1 MRLCYDI
8 GSAYKEVIIMLKR
21 KQPNRFKIFYY
32 SHPYFV
38 IFNILVIYNV
48 ILIALAAL
56 LMTYLMRGVTDESG
70 YTMALNW
77 SSYLRNLEYCAVFT
91 MNNGG
96 IYNQA
101 PTSVIV
107 MKIILSI
114 LQMITFTGALIGLA
128 TSILQSMFNH
138 RIHNVG
144 KIKIKHHYVIL
155 EWSAVGPNLVREL
168 SFMKGNKTVVILSNR
183 DRNEIQE
190 EIDDLF
196 LETGTD
202 KKHLNI
208 FVKNGSPSSRK
219 ALKEINIDKAEA
231 VAILG
236 ASSWLNDADQNDSI
250 SFKILMSVVSLTK
263 NANIVI
269 ETDDQDVTKNIHD
282 LMEASSELKNA
293 RISIFSRNTIVGH
306 VLAKTAINAD
316 YPDLYYSLLSFRN
329 GSFYAIDSPMSVE
342 EALNRYS
349 NCLPAFRYQSANEKE
364 YLFIN
369 AEKENYIHASLFSK
383 KRMATAPFK
392 KSLNKASF
400 TLYVLGQN
408 DRSKAIQKAV
418 SKHNE
423 LKEGNVNLKIL
434 PGDSD
439 ITALLEDIS
448 KAKGKKK
455 ILILSDNN
463 ANEENIDN
471 NVFLALIK
479 IKANKEL
486 SKDIEVFAEIFESS
500 NRFALEAL
508 NISGVIIANQMV
520 AVYMTQLL
528 CHREAHK
535 LYEDLLMPDC
545 NSNLTFEIRQ
555 AKELLDIKDGQLEF
569 NSRGDFITALYAAS
583 KKEYLPIG
591 FIGEKKKIGLTD
603 AVTNVVSG
611 AINAT
616 SSVLTNI
623 TNVLTLSD
631 TPEDV
636 SVDFTDVMF
645 LNNNINKKDKII
657 IRPDTTMIVVHQK

>member
-1 MRLCYDI
+1 
-8 GSAYKEVIIMLKR
+8 MLRR
-21 KQPNRFKIFYY
+21 KQPNRLKIFYY

-38 IFNILVIYNV
+38 IFNILIIYNI
-48 ILIALAAL
+48 ILIAIAAL
-56 LMTYLMRGVTDESG
+56 VMTYLMRGITDETG
-70 YTMALNW
+70 FEMALNW
-77 SSYLRNLEYCAVFT
+77 ESYLKNLEYCAVFT

-128 TSILQSMFNH
+128 TSILQSMFDK

-155 EWSAVGPNLVREL
+155 EWSAVGPNLIREL
-168 SFMKGNKTVVILSNR
+168 SFIRGNKTVVILSTR

-202 KKHLNI
+202 KKHLRI

-219 ALKEINIDKAEA
+219 ALKEINIDKAESI
-231 VAILG
+231 AILG
-236 ASSWLNDADQNDSI
+236 ASSWLNASKQNDSI

-269 ETDDQDVTKNIHD
+269 ETDDQGVTKNIHD
-282 LMEASSELKNA
+282 LMEASTELKDA

-329 GSFYAIDSPMSVE
+329 GSFYAIDSELSVE
-342 EALNRYS
+342 EALNKYS
-349 NCLPAFRYQSANEKE
+349 NSLPAFRYQSSNEKE
-364 YLFIN
+364 YLFVN
-369 AEKENYIHASLFSK
+369 AEKISDIHKSLLTK
-383 KRMATAPFK
+383 KRNVSAPFK
-392 KSLNKASF
+392 KNINKVSF
-400 TLYVLGQN
+400 TLYVLGEN
-408 DRSKAIQKAV
+408 DRSVAIQEAV
-418 SKHNE
+418 TRHNA
-423 LKEGNVNLKIL
+423 LGEGNVNLKIL
-434 PGDSD
+434 PSDSD

-448 KAKGKKK
+448 KQKGKKK

-463 ANEENIDN
+463 ASEENIDS
-471 NVFLALIK
+471 NVFLSLIK

-520 AVYMTQLL
+520 AVYMTQLM

-555 AKELLDIKDGQLEF
+555 AKELLDIKDGQIEF
-569 NSRGDFITALYAAS
+569 NSRGDFISAIYSSS

-591 FIGEKKKIGLTD
+591 FIGEKKRIGLTD

-611 AINAT
+611 AISAT
-616 SSVLTNI
+616 GKVLTSI
-623 TNVLTLSD
+623 TNVLTLAD

-636 SVDFTDVMF
+636 AVDFADVMF
-645 LNNNINKKDKII
+645 LNNKINKKDKII

>member
-1 MRLCYDI
+1 MF
-8 GSAYKEVIIMLKR
+8 KR
-21 KQPNRFKIFYY
+21 KQPNRLKLFYY

-38 IFNILVIYNV
+38 IFNILIIYNI
-48 ILIALAAL
+48 ILIGIAAL
-56 LMTYLMRGVTDESG
+56 VMTYLMQGITDENG

-77 SSYLRNLEYCAVFT
+77 SSYLKNLEYCAVFT

-128 TSILQSMFNH
+128 TSILQSMFNR

-155 EWSAVGPNLVREL
+155 EWSAVGPNLIREL
-168 SFMKGNKTVVILSNR
+168 SFMKGNKTIVILSSR
-183 DRNEIQE
+183 DRQEIQE

-202 KKHLNI
+202 KKHLRI
-208 FVKNGSPSSRK
+208 FIKNGNPSSRK
-219 ALKEINIDKAEA
+219 ALKEINIDKAESI
-231 VAILG
+231 AILG
-236 ASSWLNDADQNDSI
+236 ASSWLNSSEQNDSI
-250 SFKILMSVVSLTK
+250 SFKILMSVFSLTK
-263 NANIVI
+263 DANIVI
-269 ETDDQDVTKNIHD
+269 ETNDQGVTKNIHD

-293 RISIFSRNTIVGH
+293 TISIFSRNSIVGR
-306 VLAKTAINAD
+306 VLAKTVINAD
-316 YPDLYYSLLSFRN
+316 YPNLYYSLLSFRN
-329 GSFYAIDSPMSVE
+329 GSFYAIDKPMQVD
-342 EALNRYS
+342 EAINRYNS
-349 NCLPAFRYQSANEKE
+349 CLPAFRYQSSSGKD
-364 YLFIN
+364 YLYIN
-369 AEKENYIHASLFSK
+369 AEREIDIRKSLFTK
-383 KRMATAPFK
+383 KRNTTAPFK
-392 KSLNKASF
+392 KNITKSSF
-400 TLYVLGQN
+400 TLYVLGEN
-408 DRSKAIQKAV
+408 DRSEAITNAV
-418 SKHNE
+418 NRHNA
-423 LKEGNVNLKIL
+423 LGEGTVNLKIL
-434 PGDSD
+434 PIDSD
-439 ITALLEDIS
+439 IDALLEDIS

-463 ANEENIDN
+463 ASEENIDG
-471 NVFLALIK
+471 NVFLTLIK

-528 CHREAHK
+528 CHRESHK
-535 LYEDLLMPDC
+535 LYEDLLLPDS
-545 NSNLTFEIRQ
+545 NSLLTFEIRQ
-555 AKELLDIKDGQLEF
+555 AKELLDLKDGQLEF
-569 NSRGDFITALYAAS
+569 NSRGDFISALYS
-583 KKEYLPIG
+583 SSNKEYLPIG
-591 FIGEKKKIGLTD
+591 FIGEKKKMGLTD

-611 AINAT
+611 AINVT
-616 SSVLTNI
+616 GKVLTSI

-631 TPEDV
+631 SPEDV
-636 SVDFTDVMF
+636 TVDFTDVMF
-645 LNNNINKKDKII
+645 FNKNINKKDKIT

>member
-1 MRLCYDI
+1 MFR
-8 GSAYKEVIIMLKR
+8 R
-21 KQPNRFKIFYY
+21 RQPNRLKIFYY

-38 IFNILVIYNV
+38 IFNILIIYNI

-56 LMTYLMRGVTDESG
+56 VMTYLMQGLTDEYG
-70 YTMALNW
+70 FRMALNW
-77 SSYLRNLEYCAVFT
+77 ESYLKNLEYCAVFT

-128 TSILQSMFNH
+128 TSILQSMFDH
-138 RIHNVG
+138 RIHNLG

-155 EWSAVGPNLVREL
+155 EWSAVGPNLIREL
-168 SFMKGNKTVVILSNR
+168 SFIRGNKTIVILSSK
-183 DRNEIQE
+183 DRKEIQE

-202 KKHLNI
+202 KKHLKI

-231 VAILG
+231 IAILG
-236 ASSWLNDADQNDSI
+236 ASSWLNASEQNDSI
-250 SFKILMSVVSLTK
+250 SFKILMSVISLTK
-263 NANIVI
+263 DANIVI
-269 ETDDQDVTKNIHD
+269 ETDDQGVTKNIHD

-316 YPDLYYSLLSFRN
+316 YPNLYYSLLSFRN
-329 GSFYAIDSPMSVE
+329 GSFYAVDKPYSVE
-342 EALNRYS
+342 EALNKYS
-349 NCLPAFRYQSANEKE
+349 NCLPAFRYQSVNEKE
-364 YLFIN
+364 YLFVN
-369 AEKENYIHASLFSK
+369 AEKESNIHTSLLTK
-383 KRMATAPFK
+383 KRNAFAPFNK
-392 KSLNKASF
+392 NINKASF
-400 TLYVLGQN
+400 TLYVLGEN
-408 DRSKAIQKAV
+408 DRSEAIMQAV
-418 SKHNE
+418 SQHNA
-423 LKEGNVNLKIL
+423 LNEGHVNLKIL

-439 ITALLEDIS
+439 INSLLEDIS
-448 KAKGKKK
+448 KEKGKKK

-463 ANEENIDN
+463 AKEENIDS

-486 SKDIEVFAEIFESS
+486 SRDIEVFAEIFESS

-535 LYEDLLMPDC
+535 LYEDLLMPDS

-569 NSRGDFITALYAAS
+569 NSRGDFISALYAS
-583 KKEYLPIG
+583 SNKEYLPVG
-591 FIGEKKKIGLTD
+591 FIGEKKKVGLTD
-603 AVTNVVSG
+603 AVSNVVSG
-611 AINAT
+611 AINVT
-616 SSVLTNI
+616 GKVLSSI

-636 SVDFTDVMF
+636 EVDFTDVTF
-645 LNNNINKKDKII
+645 LNKKINKKDKII
-657 IRPDTTMIVVHQK
+657 IKPDTTMIVVHQK